1 MKARYSV
8 EVVLCLVI
16 CAFAATQ
23 AGAAKNILYIFDAS
37 GSMLAK
43 MPEGIKIDIARRV
56 LSARVQNLPDSDIN
70 VGLVVYG
77 H

>member
-1 MKARYSV
+1 MKASYAAG
-8 EVVLCLVI
+8 VVFCLVI
-16 CAFAATQ
+16 CALSAPRAL
-23 AGAAKNILYIFDAS
+23 AAKNILYIFDAS